1 MRELEN
7 STVRHDVRPWEWD
20 RFDDEDENEDEE
32 VFEDDEIDE
41 FQLLFN
47 RGKQIVLVRVSVQS
61 L

>member
-20 RFDDEDENEDEE
+20 RFEDEDDDEE

-41 FQLLFN
+41 F
-47 RGKQIVLVRVSVQS
+47 
-61 L
+61 